1 MLDRGNFMIDNRKEV
16 QDSLS
21 AVESVFEITVLMDFY
36 GQLLTDRQY
45 EIMDLHYNS
54 DLSLGEIAEELNVSR
69 QAVFDGVR
77 KARQTLENYE
87 KRLGSVERFREQE
100 RNIDKALRNLKS
112 LEKKSPELVKDQN
125 YQAAVE
131 LLGKIKDTL

>member
-1 MLDRGNFMIDNRKEV
+1 MIDNRKEV

-87 KRLGSVERFREQE
+87 KRLGLVERFREQE

>member
-87 KRLGSVERFREQE
+87 KRLGLVERFREQE